1 MNYFNYFTEVEE
13 HFQQA
18 RGSGLFLMS
27 PLDWALLETWKEI
40 GVPLEAVLKGVDRA
54 FENWHKRKRKFR
66 QINSLA
72 YCAQAVLEAAREME
86 SGEPEHGSK
95 NEQQGF
101 EPAQLAAFFR
111 ESAEQVRA
119 SRASEEVR
127 EATAAS
133 LLKLAAAA
141 DDGTL
146 EPLEAVEQRLT
157 VLEERMQASLQNSL
171 SEDEMLE
178 VRQEMD
184 AQLAPY
190 RSKMRAEQ
198 IALLQQQYL
207 QRALLEK
214 AKLPRLSLF
223 YLR

>member
-27 PLDWALLETWKEI
+27 PLDWALLETWKEA

-54 FENWHKRKRKFR
+54 FESWHKRKRKFR

-86 SGEPEHGSK
+86 SGEASPQEK
-95 NEQQGF
+95 TEDQGF

-111 ESAEQVRA
+111 ESAEQVRD
-119 SRASEEVR
+119 SRAAEEVR
-127 EATAAS
+127 LATESS
-133 LLKLAAAA
+133 LQKLAAAA
-141 DDGTL
+141 EDGSL
-146 EPLEAVEQRLT
+146 EPLETVEQRLT
-157 VLEERMQASLQNSL
+157 VLEERLHASLQHSL
-171 SEDEMLE
+171 TEDEMLE

-207 QRALLEK
+207 QRALLER
-214 AKLPRLSLF
+214 ARLPRLSLF